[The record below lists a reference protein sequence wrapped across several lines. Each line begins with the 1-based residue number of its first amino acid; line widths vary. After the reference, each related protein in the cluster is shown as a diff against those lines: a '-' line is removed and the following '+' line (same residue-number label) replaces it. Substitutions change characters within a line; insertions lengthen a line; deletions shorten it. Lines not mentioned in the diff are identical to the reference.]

1 VGDPYGGDFSD
12 PLQFLN
18 PAAFAAAPEGRRGNS
33 ERGGFRGPSLHVW
46 DVSLRKIFAVT
57 GTVKVQ
63 VQADMFNVF
72 NHTNLRFSAQNLNL
86 SGGGFG
92 LLNQAA
98 PPRNV
103 QLGVRLMF

>member
-1 VGDPYGGDFSD
+1 
-12 PLQFLN
+12 
-18 PAAFAAAPEGRRGNS
+18 
-33 ERGGFRGPSLHVW
+33 
-46 DVSLRKIFAVT
+46 
-57 GTVKVQ
+57 VKVQ

-72 NHTNLRFSAQNLNL
+72 NHTNLRFSGQSLNL